1 MNSELSLDTAFVG
14 SVSSKQ
20 QSSWTMTLQVRG
32 KEIRFKVDTGVEVT
46 AISEETF
53 RQLGGASLQRPRNVL
68 YSPARHTQDVLGQ
81 FMTTSLQP
89 VFVVRDLKN
98 NLLGL
103 PAIVALQL
111 IHKVSS
117 VKTEDDIRKM
127 FPKVFSG
134 LGMLGEL
141 YQTKLKEEA
150 LPHLIYAPRTIAIP

>member
-1 MNSELSLDTAFVG
+1 MLL
-14 SVSSKQ
+14 
-20 QSSWTMTLQVRG
+20 
-32 KEIRFKVDTGVEVT
+32 
-46 AISEETF
+46 
-53 RQLGGASLQRPRNVL
+53 
-68 YSPARHTQDVLGQ
+68 
-81 FMTTSLQP
+81 SLQP

>member
-1 MNSELSLDTAFVG
+1 MQKSPPSQKKLSTARW
-14 SVSSKQ
+14 SKSTKAKECPV
-20 QSSWTMTLQVRG
+20 QSSSTYPRRTGAVYDHTEVR
-32 KEIRFKVDTGVEVT
+32 
-46 AISEETF
+46 AM
-53 RQLGGASLQRPRNVL
+53 LL
-68 YSPARHTQDVLGQ
+68 
-81 FMTTSLQP
+81 SLQP
-89 VFVVRDLKN
+89 VFVVRGLKN
-98 NLLGL
+98 NILGL

-111 IHKVSS
+111 IHRVSS